1 MPKQTQ
7 NLSLIIANKN
17 YSSWSLRAWLVLHA
31 FDIDFQEVQ
40 LELFSDEFK
49 QTLAQYHAT
58 GKVPLLIDS
67 SKTNAGKE
75 KVIWDSL
82 AIAEY
87 IAENYL
93 TNTVANAWGKHK
105 ALARSLACEMHSG
118 FFGIRNEMPMNIR
131 ATRKIT
137 PSQDCLKD
145 IARINQIFSEYRAKF
160 KHEGDY
166 LLGEFGIVDSFY
178 APVVFRFATYA
189 SYSGII
195 LDKEAQSYCDN
206 MLNHPSML
214 EWQRQALLETSIIT
228 EDEAGEEVS

>member
-1 MPKQTQ
+1 MSQLTQ
-7 NLSLIIANKN
+7 NLSLIIGNKN

-67 SKTNAGKE
+67 GKSDKHKE

-87 IAENYL
+87 IAENYA
-93 TNTVANAWGKHK
+93 TENGATNAWGKHK

-137 PSQDCLKD
+137 PTKDCLKD
-145 IARINQIFSEYRAKF
+145 IARINHMK
-160 KHEGDY
+160 
-166 LLGEFGIVDSFY
+166 V
-178 APVVFRFATYA
+178 
-189 SYSGII
+189 II
-195 LDKEAQSYCDN
+195 CSVNLA
-206 MLNHPSML
+206 
-214 EWQRQALLETSIIT
+214 
-228 EDEAGEEVS
+228 

>member
-31 FDIDFQEVQ
+31 FNIDFQEIQ
-40 LELFSDEFK
+40 LELFSDKFK

-67 SKTNAGKE
+67 GKANAGKE

-87 IAENYL
+87 IAEHYV
-93 TNTVANAWGKHK
+93 TNAWGKHK
-105 ALARSLACEMHSG
+105 ALARSLACEMHSE

-137 PSQDCLKD
+137 PTKDCLKD
-145 IARINQIFSEYRAKF
+145 IARIN
-160 KHEGDY
+160 H
-166 LLGEFGIVDSFY
+166 EFGIVDAFY

-189 SYSGII
+189 EHSGII
-195 LDKEAQSYCDN
+195 LDKEAQRYCDN

-214 EWQRQALLETSIIT
+214 EWQRQALLETSIVS
-228 EDEAGEEVS
+228 EDEAGEEIS